1 MTGLVAQQ
9 QCVGPLHTPVADVAV
24 TALTHFDIVGSATAI
39 GEQPI
44 KGLVSPACGA
54 HMAVGEA
61 LTNLVFARITDLK
74 DVKCSANWM
83 WPAKLPGEGAAL
95 YDACEAMCD
104 VMSHLGIAVDG
115 GKDSLSMAARVG
127 KKTVKAPG
135 SLVIS
140 VYAACPDVQATV
152 TPDLKIPDG
161 RGNLLWVKFGS
172 ESKFRLGGSALAQ
185 VFNQLGDEAPDL
197 DHVET
202 FDAAFRITQEL
213 LVQGL
218 IMSGHDISDG
228 GLITTILE
236 MAFAGNCGLDVDVPC
251 SENFSSTVSKAVDV
265 LFAEELGIVLEVKD
279 CNTQRVIDTFCE
291 KQVPC
296 YLIGKAN
303 GLGEDSFVSIRVEGK
318 IVLEQRMVDL
328 RDVWEATSFQLE
340 RLQSNPQCVKEE
352 EAGLRKR
359 FAPMYKLSFE
369 PMSPVLPS
377 EKGVIH
383 PKVAI
388 IREEGSNGDREMVAS
403 FHMAGFEPW
412 DVTMN
417 DLCKG
422 TVSLEEFRGAV
433 FVGGFSYADVLG
445 SAKGWAAVCEINS
458 TVRGQLDAFFSR
470 SDTFSLGVCN
480 GCQLMGLLAWIGQDT
495 SDDESSRQGV
505 CFTHN
510 TSERYESRFVTVA
523 IQSSPAMML
532 CGMEGSALGI
542 WVAHGEGRIQFRNDS
557 VLQNIKAN
565 KLIPLCYV
573 DDEGSPTTQYPLNP
587 NGSPEGIAGLCSADG
602 RHLAMMPHPERCTL
616 LWQWPWMPLDWR
628 NSLKA
633 SPWLQ
638 MFHNAYN
645 WCVETS

>member
-1 MTGLVAQQ
+1 
-9 QCVGPLHTPVADVAV
+9 
-24 TALTHFDIVGSATAI
+24 
-39 GEQPI
+39 
-44 KGLVSPACGA
+44 
-54 HMAVGEA
+54 
-61 LTNLVFARITDLK
+61 
-74 DVKCSANWM
+74 
-83 WPAKLPGEGAAL
+83 
-95 YDACEAMCD
+95 
-104 VMSHLGIAVDG
+104 
-115 GKDSLSMAARVG
+115 
-127 KKTVKAPG
+127 
-135 SLVIS
+135 
-140 VYAACPDVQATV
+140 
-152 TPDLKIPDG
+152 
-161 RGNLLWVKFGS
+161 
-172 ESKFRLGGSALAQ
+172 
-185 VFNQLGDEAPDL
+185 
-197 DHVET
+197 
-202 FDAAFRITQEL
+202 
-213 LVQGL
+213 
-218 IMSGHDISDG
+218 MSGHDISDG

-369 PMSPVLPS
+369 PMSSVLPS

-458 TVRGQLDAFFSR
+458 SVRGQLDAFFSR